1 MTIHGHGRNMRAFL
15 YAADAAEAL
24 DVVLHRGT
32 EGEAYNITSNSQLQ
46 VLEVAKKIVRSSKQ
60 HFSREISSLVETVPD
75 RPFNDGMY
83 WTDGSKL
90 EALGWKQRT
99 GFDEGLK
106 QTIQWYTPGIEDV
119 WT

>member
-1 MTIHGHGRNMRAFL
+1 MTIHGDGRNMRAFL

-32 EGEAYNITSNSQLQ
+32 VGEAYNITSNSQLQ
-46 VLEVAKKIVRSSKQ
+46 VVEVAKKIVRSSQ
-60 HFSREISSLVETVPD
+60 QDFSKEILSVVEMVPD

-90 EALGWKQRT
+90 EALGWKQRI

-106 QTIQWYTPGIEDV
+106 NTIAWYSAGIEDV